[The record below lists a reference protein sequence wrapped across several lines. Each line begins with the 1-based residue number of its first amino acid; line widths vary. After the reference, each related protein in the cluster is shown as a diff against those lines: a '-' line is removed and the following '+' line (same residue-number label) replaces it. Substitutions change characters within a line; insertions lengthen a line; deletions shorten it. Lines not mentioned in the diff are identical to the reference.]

1 MAEVVNIPK
10 VGPSQGG
17 LARERSSLDAPLNQE
32 QKAVEK
38 VALKGT
44 VVVKKPSF
52 VSRLK
57 ETFIAEDARDVGDY
71 ILWDILVPTIK
82 RTIRDIIVG
91 YADRIFLGT
100 GVSSSSSNLYRERG
114 VTYVRRTDY
123 GAASRPTI
131 KATNVKVE
139 SVPRTEITS
148 RVNFGLDDIIFDNY
162 QDAAEVLDRLV
173 DHLETYGHASVDTYF
188 ELIGKSSPFT
198 TQNWG
203 WKSLA
208 SASIIHTTDGY
219 LIKLPRPIVIKE

>member
-17 LARERSSLDAPLNQE
+17 LARERSSLDAPLKQE
-32 QKAVEK
+32 QKAIEK
-38 VALKGT
+38 VDLKGT

-91 YADRIFLGT
+91 SADRVFLGT

-123 GAASRPTI
+123 GAGSRPTI

-139 SVPRTEITS
+139 TKPQS
-148 RVNFGLDDIIFDNY
+148 RINFGLDDIIFDKY
-162 QDAAEVLDRLV
+162 DDAASVLERLV
-173 DHLETYGHASVDTYF
+173 DYLDTYGQVSVDEYF
-188 ELIGKSSPFT
+188 DLIGQSAPFT
-198 TQNWG
+198 TQKWG
-203 WKSLA
+203 WKSLS
-208 SASIIHTTDGY
+208 SASIVTVAGGY
-219 LIKLPRPIVIKE
+219 FIKLPKPILI

>member
-32 QKAVEK
+32 RKAVEK

-52 VSRLK
+52 LSRLK

-91 YADRIFLGT
+91 SADRVFLGT
-100 GVSSSSSNLYRERG
+100 GVPSSSSNLYREKG

-123 GAASRPTI
+123 AASSRPTI
-131 KATNVKVE
+131 KATGVKVE
-139 SVPRTEITS
+139 NRPQS
-148 RVNFGLDDIIFDNY
+148 RINFGLDDIVFDNY
-162 QDAAEVLDRLV
+162 DDAASVLERLV
-173 DHLETYGHASVDTYF
+173 DYLDTYGQVTVDDYF
-188 ELIGKSSPFT
+188 DLIGKSSPFT

-203 WKSLA
+203 WKSLS
-208 SASIIHTTDGY
+208 SASIVTTANGY
-219 LIKLPRPIVIKE
+219 FIKLPRPIVIKE

>member
-17 LARERSSLDAPLNQE
+17 LARERSSLDAPLKQE
-32 QKAVEK
+32 QKAIEK

-71 ILWDILVPTIK
+71 IIWDILVPTIK

-91 YADRIFLGT
+91 SADRIFLGT
-100 GVSSSSSNLYRERG
+100 GVSSSNSNLYRERG

-123 GAASRPTI
+123 GAASRPTV

-139 SVPRTEITS
+139 NKPQSG
-148 RVNFGLDDIIFDNY
+148 VNFGLDDIVFDNY
-162 QDAAEVLDRLV
+162 EDAASVLERLV
-173 DHLETYGHASVDTYF
+173 DYLDTYGQVTVDDYF
-188 ELIGKSSPFT
+188 DLIDKSSPFT
-198 TQNWG
+198 TRNWG
-203 WKSLA
+203 WKSLS
-208 SASIIHTTDGY
+208 SATIIHTTGGY
-219 LIKLPRPIVIKE
+219 FIKLPKPIIIKE